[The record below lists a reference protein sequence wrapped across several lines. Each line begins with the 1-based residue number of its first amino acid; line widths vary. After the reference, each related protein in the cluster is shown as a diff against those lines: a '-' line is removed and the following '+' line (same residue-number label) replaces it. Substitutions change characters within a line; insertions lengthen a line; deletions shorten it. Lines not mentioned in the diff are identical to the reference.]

1 MSLTLGQWLQA
12 LVPVPAALADLP
24 ITEMAIDSRRVTT
37 GSVFCAYPGEQQDGR
52 DYLSQA
58 CAQGAALLLYDPLD
72 YQPSRLTVPQLAV
85 PQLRQQVSLLASRL
99 YGQPSQELSVIG
111 ITGTNGKTSCSHFL
125 AQAYQQQ
132 GQACAVMGTL
142 GNGLLDELAP
152 SNLTTPDPLHVQALL
167 AEWQAQSVSQVAME
181 VSAHAMSQQR
191 VAAVRF
197 AAVLLTNLSQDHLD
211 YYGDMVTYAAA
222 KRQLFVQAQQQGA
235 LMVINADDV
244 FGQALLVEYD
254 HADHCLSYGWAAT
267 AQVRVRQLDWRDQ
280 GFRAQVSSPWGDA
293 CLSCDL
299 LGDYNVANVL
309 AVFTLLCGLGMS
321 VADAVQALASLQA
334 PAGRLQQLSVR
345 GLPRVVVDYAHTP
358 DALQQL
364 LQTLRGQCQG
374 QLWCVFGCGGNRD
387 ASKRLLMGQIADQ
400 LSDQLV
406 LTDDNPRHEPSQ
418 QILQQIAAGV
428 QNTPYIC
435 IADRRQAIKHAIT
448 QASANDWV
456 VIAGK
461 GHESY
466 QQYGDL
472 RQPFN
477 DAEVAQQILA
487 EVAA

>member
-1 MSLTLGQWLQA
+1 M
-12 LVPVPAALADLP
+12 
-24 ITEMAIDSRRVTT
+24 
-37 GSVFCAYPGEQQDGR
+37 
-52 DYLSQA
+52 
-58 CAQGAALLLYDPLD
+58 
-72 YQPSRLTVPQLAV
+72 
-85 PQLRQQVSLLASRL
+85 
-99 YGQPSQELSVIG
+99 
-111 ITGTNGKTSCSHFL
+111 
-125 AQAYQQQ
+125 
-132 GQACAVMGTL
+132 
-142 GNGLLDELAP
+142 
-152 SNLTTPDPLHVQALL
+152 
-167 AEWQAQSVSQVAME
+167 
-181 VSAHAMSQQR
+181 
-191 VAAVRF
+191 
-197 AAVLLTNLSQDHLD
+197 
-211 YYGDMVTYAAA
+211 
-222 KRQLFVQAQQQGA
+222 
-235 LMVINADDV
+235 
-244 FGQALLVEYD
+244 
-254 HADHCLSYGWAAT
+254 
-267 AQVRVRQLDWRDQ
+267 
-280 GFRAQVSSPWGDA
+280 
-293 CLSCDL
+293 
-299 LGDYNVANVL
+299 ANVL

-334 PAGRLQQLSVR
+334 PAGRLQQLSVQ